1 MSKFI
6 LDKETEQKRIQ
17 DFQRVAENWDKIPE
31 KEQGRMEG
39 IIMTLST
46 IYGSKKERSMGS
58 EMFKQKRPE
67 L

>member
-1 MSKFI
+1 MSEFL

-46 IYGSKKERSMGS
+46 IYGSKKERGI
-58 EMFKQKRPE
+58 ENGMFKQKRPE
-67 L
+67 P

>member
-46 IYGSKKERSMGS
+46 IYGSKKERGMGS
-58 EMFKQKRPE
+58 GMFKQKHPE